1 MSLFFRD
8 APPTS
13 KRSIS
18 YQDVWGSGRDFN
30 TGTTESGESIN
41 ADSAMRVAALW
52 SSADLIASIVSTMP
66 VGTFA
71 GSTSAPVNPSPSL
84 VASPSLVVTR
94 REWTYQA
101 IMSLLL
107 RGNAY
112 GLIVERDNN
121 LRPQAAEWLDPS
133 AVTVT
138 QSSSTARPTYSING
152 QPIPRDD
159 MIHMR
164 GFLRPGSAIGLS
176 LIDYHRETLGI
187 STAALKHGG
196 KWYGSGAHPTAMLFN
211 TEKTITAEQAT
222 TVKAR
227 FMESLRGKREP
238 IVLGKDWKYEQIQ
251 ASAADSLFLD
261 AMGYT
266 DAQIARLFGPA
277 VAEVLGYE
285 TGGSMTY
292 SNREQRTLDLLAF
305 SIQKWLVRL
314 EDTITAM
321 LPQPQY
327 IKYNASSLLRADTL
341 TRYQAHEIAL
351 QNRFETTDE
360 VRALED
366 LPPMEQ
372 QSAQRWQEVGLPA
385 LISAGI
391 IAPKWAAEQ
400 VGAPSEGLPDK
411 PTPPVLVAPAAT
423 RQHRSMTEAELRAL
437 VTQQSSN
444 HDGLIV
450 NVTVDPPEVPVTV
463 NVEPTPVTIDVQPAA
478 TTLIER
484 SGEAPIVNVTVD
496 PTPITVDVQPAPVM
510 VAAPTINVQ
519 PADVTILPTEPRRRV
534 IERDRKGEIVA
545 VHEES

>member
-8 APPTS
+8 AAPTD

-18 YQDVWGSGRDFN
+18 YRDVWGSGLDFN
-30 TGTTESGESIN
+30 TGSTSSGEAIN
-41 ADSAMRVAALW
+41 TDSAMRVAALW

-71 GSTSAPVNPSPSL
+71 GSTSAPVSPSPSL

-101 IMSLLL
+101 VMSLLL

-112 GLIVERDNN
+112 GLIVERDAQ
-121 LRPQAAEWLDPS
+121 LRPQAVEWLDP
-133 AVTVT
+133 ATVTVT
-138 QSSSTARPTYSING
+138 QSSSIARPTYSIGG

-176 LIDYHRETLGI
+176 LIEYHRETLGI
-187 STAALKHGG
+187 SAAALKHGG

-211 TEKTITAEQAT
+211 TEKTITSEQAT

-251 ASAADSLFLD
+251 SSAADSLFLD

-314 EDTITAM
+314 EDAITGM

-327 IKYNASSLLRADTL
+327 VKYNASSLLRADTL
-341 TRYQAHEIAL
+341 TRYQTHKLAREIGL
-351 QNRFETTDE
+351 NNVDE
-360 VRALED
+360 LRELED
-366 LPPMEQ
+366 EPPLSNGQ
-372 QSAQRWQEVGLPA
+372 GTDYTPLN
-385 LISAGI
+385 
-391 IAPKWAAEQ
+391 APKGNDARAVAEMIQ
-400 VGAPSEGLPDK
+400 KIYLGVGKVITADEARAIINTGGGTLAGSFKPD
-411 PTPPVLVAPAAT
+411 T
-423 RQHRSMTEAELRAL
+423 
-437 VTQQSSN
+437 VTQPGGQTNVSN
-444 HDGLIV
+444 
-450 NVTVDPPEVPVTV
+450 
-463 NVEPTPVTIDVQPAA
+463 
-478 TTLIER
+478 
-484 SGEAPIVNVTVD
+484 
-496 PTPITVDVQPAPVM
+496 
-510 VAAPTINVQ
+510 
-519 PADVTILPTEPRRRV
+519 
-534 IERDRKGEIVA
+534 
-545 VHEES
+545 